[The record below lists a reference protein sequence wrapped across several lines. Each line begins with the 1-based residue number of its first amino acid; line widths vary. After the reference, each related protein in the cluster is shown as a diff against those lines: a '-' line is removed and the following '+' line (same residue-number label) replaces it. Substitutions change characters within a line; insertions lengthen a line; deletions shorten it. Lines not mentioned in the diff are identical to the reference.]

1 MHMRYNFAC
10 GLVRD
15 RKGKETALELLGPVF
30 AKISMSLLNHTKVD
44 PDLDSL
50 RDDPRFQAMIAAAET
65 RLAAEDQAG
74 SPPANR

>member
-1 MHMRYNFAC
+1 
-10 GLVRD
+10 
-15 RKGKETALELLGPVF
+15 
-30 AKISMSLLNHTKVD
+30 MSLLNHAEVD

-50 RDDPRFQAMIAAAET
+50 RDDPRFQAMIAAAER